1 MLNAVLRSANVDPS
15 TQTVLNAVLRSANV
29 DPSTNLVLLLDPRA
43 VLEEDIGAEL
53 DPGAMGQAVPGAK
66 AHVDA
71 NPAGTQKKERSRE
84 KRCTRPFP

>member
-1 MLNAVLRSANVDPS
+1 M
-15 TQTVLNAVLRSANV
+15 LRSANV
-29 DPSTNLVLLLDPRA
+29 DPSTNLILLLDPRA

-71 NPAGTQKKERSRE
+71 NPAGTQKKERCDRVMR
-84 KRCTRPFP
+84 RCKPTISLSDPTCIL